1 MLKLKCIKNISNVR
15 IVLPECWHEKIIEF
29 GKLEKFPYEFKVEE
43 IKIQGKDKYYICV
56 PENQKKYKK
65 EKIALSEYAIK
76 YLIGTEIDDTNEG
89 FYFKE
94 YLPIEDSRI
103 LITNVRNP
111 SEVIPCDFMSDVKL
125 VEFEDEI
132 IIAVTFIVSYING
145 NGFADVRQYCDG
157 VRKSMWKFLFHP
169 DESYLTDYEKMFKDT
184 IIHKEFALK
193 SCQKL
198 ARYLE
203 AEGAF
208 EHAAALRERGKVH
221 DNSKISDEDELHALS
236 RIVNDKVTLVDP
248 TKKLSPIKRDAI
260 ALHWKHNT
268 HHPEHFKSPID
279 MSKLDIMEMCCD
291 WHARS
296 VQYNTDFL
304 EYINTQQETRFHFPD
319 WMFAEILHYCEVLAS
334 KY

>member
-1 MLKLKCIKNISNVR
+1 MLKLKCIKNISNIR
-15 IVLPECWHEKIIEF
+15 IVLPEVWHEKIIEF
-29 GKLEKFPYEFKVEE
+29 ARVDKFPYEFLVSEVKV
-43 IKIQGKDKYYICV
+43 QGKDKYYICV

-76 YLIGTEIDDTNEG
+76 YLIGEEVEDTNEG
-89 FYFKE
+89 FYFKD
-94 YLPIEDSRI
+94 YLPIENTQI
-103 LITNVRNP
+103 LLTNVRNP
-111 SEVIPCDFMSDVKL
+111 SEVIPCEFLSDVKL
-125 VEFEDEI
+125 VEFDGMI
-132 IIAVTFIVSYING
+132 LLAMTLIVSYING

-157 VRKSMWKFLFHP
+157 IRKSMWKFLFHK

-184 IIHKEFALK
+184 IIHKQFALK
-193 SCQKL
+193 SAQKL

-203 AEGAF
+203 GEGAI
-208 EHAAALRERGKVH
+208 EHAEALRQRGKVH
-221 DNSKISDEDELHALS
+221 DNSKISEEDELHALS

-248 TKKLSPIKRDAI
+248 TKQLSPIKRDAI

-304 EYINTQQETRFHFPD
+304 EYVQTQQDIRFHFPE
-319 WMFAEILHYCEVLAS
+319 WMFAEIWHYCEVLAS